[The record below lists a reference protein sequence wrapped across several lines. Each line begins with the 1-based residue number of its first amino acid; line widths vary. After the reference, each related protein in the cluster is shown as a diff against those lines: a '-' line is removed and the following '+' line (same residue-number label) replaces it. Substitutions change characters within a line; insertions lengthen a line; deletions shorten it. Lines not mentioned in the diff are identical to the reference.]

1 MQDVPPRVTKAPL
14 VDDWGSSPDWNDDD
28 SRSVSSAGT
37 SVRGEE
43 EEEDCAGLSEEE
55 RKRRDELRARGFSL
69 KRLVRLLHINS
80 PVFHVMA
87 LLGKK

>member
-1 MQDVPPRVTKAPL
+1 MTKAPL
-14 VDDWGSSPDWNDDD
+14 ADDWGSSPDWNDDD

-37 SVRGEE
+37 SVRGEEE